1 MKKFQ
6 ISKESARAVQYK
18 KSHKS
23 ARKKMLNI
31 IRPKESSSHR
41 TASKYA
47 SKKPPEPEI
56 VVSPPMKQERNLHIT
71 VDAEGKF
78 VGVPEEW
85 QHELAAVFSL
95 NKIDKTPENL
105 DKAANVAQTSFKLRL
120 KNRFPKGMRLVEREE
135 GDGTA
140 AVPAKD
146 VVDEEKEGPRL
157 RKNMPVAE
165 IMAEIR
171 ALCRTDSIYKQYR
184 MVGGHFCYIYLALDI
199 LLSIFRSRLN
209 HNIKNALECLNLV

>member
-6 ISKESARAVQYK
+6 ISKESARGVQF
-18 KSHKS
+18 STVQEVTQICQ
-23 ARKKMLNI
+23 KKMLNI
-31 IRPKESSSHR
+31 IRPKDSSSHR
-41 TASKYA
+41 SASKYV
-47 SKKPPEPEI
+47 SKKPPEQEI

-71 VDAEGKF
+71 VDADGKF

-85 QHELAAVFSL
+85 QNELAAVFSL

-135 GDGTA
+135 GEGTA

-146 VVDEEKEGPRL
+146 VVVDEEKEGPRL

-184 MVGGHFCYIYLALDI
+184 MVGGQFCYISCFRHLAFYFQI
-199 LLSIFRSRLN
+199 
-209 HNIKNALECLNLV
+209 

>member
-1 MKKFQ
+1 
-6 ISKESARAVQYK
+6 
-18 KSHKS
+18 
-23 ARKKMLNI
+23 MLNI

-41 TASKYA
+41 SASKYA
-47 SKKPPEPEI
+47 SKKPPEQEI

-71 VDAEGKF
+71 VDADGKF

-85 QHELAAVFSL
+85 QNELAAVFSL

-135 GDGTA
+135 GEGTA

-146 VVDEEKEGPRL
+146 VVAVGDEVEKEGPRL

-184 MVGGHFCYIYLALDI
+184 MVGGQFCYISCFRHLAFYFQI
-199 LLSIFRSRLN
+199 
-209 HNIKNALECLNLV
+209 